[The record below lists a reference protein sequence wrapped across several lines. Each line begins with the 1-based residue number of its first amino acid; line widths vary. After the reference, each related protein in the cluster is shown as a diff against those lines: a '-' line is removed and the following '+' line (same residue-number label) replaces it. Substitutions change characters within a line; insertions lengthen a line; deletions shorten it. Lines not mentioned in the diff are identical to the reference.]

1 MRVLN
6 SILIFSLGVTVILI
20 FSLGLALVF
29 AQQEAAVS
37 EQDEKT
43 ANDQLYQKIKMVDY
57 MLHSPAMLQRMESS
71 DDKLA
76 KDLLA
81 RAAENFLNMD
91 EYFDRGQFLEAEAII
106 DYVLR
111 DLSAASQLLN
121 ISHQKRNKYQKS
133 LEQLD
138 SFVLPAWEDLSIV
151 ENEFL
156 QNTLQ
161 QISTYRDQAIRYSES
176 DALDQA
182 VELVDKAYQLK
193 ITLIEKL
200 KHESTVV
207 YDLKFDTVND
217 EYNYLNN
224 RTYHYLELVDL
235 ALAKKDID
243 LQTRNLV
250 DNYIQ
255 QSMVNLES
263 AENLESEGKYSDAI
277 AVLDKSIKQLT
288 SVLKLLGIKI

>member
-1 MRVLN
+1 MRALTF
-6 SILIFSLGVTVILI
+6 LLI
-20 FSLGLALVF
+20 FSLGLAVVF
-29 AQQEAAVS
+29 AQQEIAAS
-37 EQDEKT
+37 KQDEKT
-43 ANDQLYQKIKMVDY
+43 TNNQLNQKIKMVNY
-57 MLHSPAMLQRMESS
+57 MLHSPLLLQRMESS

-81 RAAENFLNMD
+81 RAAENFLNME

-138 SFVLPAWEDLSIV
+138 SFVLPAWKDLSIV

-156 QNTLQ
+156 QKTLQ
-161 QISTYRDQAIRYSES
+161 QISELRNQAIRDSQLES
-176 DALDQA
+176 LDQA
-182 VELVDKAYQLK
+182 VELVEKAYHLK
-193 ITLIEKL
+193 ITLIENL

-207 YDLKFDTVND
+207 YDLKFNTVHD
-217 EYNYLNN
+217 EYDYLNN

-250 DNYIQ
+250 DSYIH
-255 QSMVNLES
+255 QSMVNLEA
-263 AENLESEGKYSDAI
+263 AEKFESEGKVADGI
-277 AVLDKSIKQLT
+277 AVLDKSIKQLS
-288 SVLKLLGIKI
+288 SVLKILGLSFKTVTYE

>member
-1 MRVLN
+1 MRVLTFL
-6 SILIFSLGVTVILI
+6 LIFSV
-20 FSLGLALVF
+20 GLAVVF

-37 EQDEKT
+37 EQEEKS
-43 ANDQLYQKIKMVDY
+43 ANDQLNQKIKMVDY

-81 RAAENFLNMD
+81 RAAENFLNME

-111 DLSAASQLLN
+111 DLSAASQLLS

-138 SFVLPAWEDLSIV
+138 SFVFPAWKDLSIV

-156 QNTLQ
+156 QKTLQ
-161 QISTYRDQAIRYSES
+161 QIGEMRNQAINHSQSGE
-176 DALDQA
+176 LDQA
-182 VELVDKAYQLK
+182 VKLLEEAQHLK
-193 ITLIEKL
+193 VTLIAKL
-200 KHESTVV
+200 KHISTVV
-207 YDLKFDTVND
+207 YDLKFDSIND
-217 EYNYLNN
+217 EYSYLNN

-235 ALAKKDID
+235 ALAKEDID

-263 AENLESEGKYSDAI
+263 AETLESEGKISDAI

-288 SVLKLLGIKI
+288 SVLKLLGVKI

>member
-1 MRVLN
+1 MRVLTF
-6 SILIFSLGVTVILI
+6 LLI
-20 FSLGLALVF
+20 FSLGLAVVF
-29 AQQEAAVS
+29 AQQVTAAS
-37 EQDEKT
+37 KQNEKT
-43 ANDQLYQKIKMVDY
+43 ANNQLNQKIKMVNY
-57 MLHSPAMLQRMESS
+57 MLHSPVMLQRMESS

-121 ISHQKRNKYQKS
+121 ISHQKRNKYLKS

-138 SFVLPAWEDLSIV
+138 SFVLPAWKDLSIV

-156 QNTLQ
+156 QKTLQ
-161 QISTYRDQAIRYSES
+161 QISELRNQAIRESQSE
-176 DALDQA
+176 ALDQA
-182 VELVDKAYQLK
+182 VELVEKAYHLK

-200 KHESTVV
+200 KHESTIV
-207 YDLKFDTVND
+207 YDLKFNTVND
-217 EYNYLNN
+217 EYDYLHN

-243 LQTRNLV
+243 LQTQNLV
-250 DNYIQ
+250 DSYIR
-255 QSMVNLES
+255 QSMVNLEA
-263 AENLESEGKYSDAI
+263 AEKFESEGKVADGIS
-277 AVLDKSIKQLT
+277 VLDKSIKQLS
-288 SVLKLLGIKI
+288 SVLKILGIKI

>member
-1 MRVLN
+1 MRALTF
-6 SILIFSLGVTVILI
+6 LLI
-20 FSLGLALVF
+20 FSLGLAVVF
-29 AQQEAAVS
+29 AQQEIAAS
-37 EQDEKT
+37 KQDEKT
-43 ANDQLYQKIKMVDY
+43 TNNQLNQKIKMVNY
-57 MLHSPAMLQRMESS
+57 MLHSPLLLQRMESS

-81 RAAENFLNMD
+81 RAAENFLNME

-138 SFVLPAWEDLSIV
+138 SFVLPAWKDLSIV

-156 QNTLQ
+156 QKTLQ
-161 QISTYRDQAIRYSES
+161 QISELRNQAIRDSQSE
-176 DALDQA
+176 ALDQA
-182 VELVDKAYQLK
+182 VELVEKAYHLK
-193 ITLIEKL
+193 ITLIENL

-207 YDLKFDTVND
+207 YDLKFNTVHD
-217 EYNYLNN
+217 EYDYLNN

-250 DNYIQ
+250 DSYIH
-255 QSMVNLES
+255 QSMVNLEA
-263 AENLESEGKYSDAI
+263 AEKFESEGKVADGI
-277 AVLDKSIKQLT
+277 AVLDKSIKQLS
-288 SVLKLLGIKI
+288 SVLKILGLSFKTVTYE

>member
-1 MRVLN
+1 MRALTF
-6 SILIFSLGVTVILI
+6 LLI
-20 FSLGLALVF
+20 FSLGLAVVF
-29 AQQEAAVS
+29 AQQETAPS
-37 EQDEKT
+37 KQDEKT
-43 ANDQLYQKIKMVDY
+43 TNNQLNQKIKMVNY
-57 MLHSPAMLQRMESS
+57 MLHSPLLLQRMESS

-81 RAAENFLNMD
+81 RAVENFLNME

-138 SFVLPAWEDLSIV
+138 SFVLPAWKDLSIV

-156 QNTLQ
+156 QKTLQ
-161 QISTYRDQAIRYSES
+161 QISELRNQAIRDSQLES
-176 DALDQA
+176 LDQA
-182 VELVDKAYQLK
+182 VELVEKAYHLK
-193 ITLIEKL
+193 ITLIENL

-207 YDLKFDTVND
+207 YDLKFNTVHD
-217 EYNYLNN
+217 EYDYLNN

-235 ALAKKDID
+235 ALAKNNID

-250 DNYIQ
+250 DSYIH
-255 QSMVNLES
+255 QSMVNLEA
-263 AENLESEGKYSDAI
+263 AEKFESEGKVADGI
-277 AVLDKSIKQLT
+277 AVLDKSIEQLS
-288 SVLKLLGIKI
+288 SVLKILGIRF

>member
-1 MRVLN
+1 MRVL
-6 SILIFSLGVTVILI
+6 SFLLI
-20 FSLGLALVF
+20 FSLGLAVVF

-43 ANDQLYQKIKMVDY
+43 ANDQLNQKIKMVDY

-81 RAAENFLNMD
+81 RAAENFLNME

-121 ISHQKRNKYQKS
+121 ITHQKRNKYQKS

-138 SFVLPAWEDLSIV
+138 SFVFPAWKDLSIV
-151 ENEFL
+151 ESEFL
-156 QNTLQ
+156 QKTLQ
-161 QISTYRDQAIRYSES
+161 QISEMRNQAISHSQSGE
-176 DALDQA
+176 LDQA
-182 VELVDKAYQLK
+182 VKLLEEAQHLK
-193 ITLIEKL
+193 VTLIEKL
-200 KHESTVV
+200 KHISTVV
-207 YDLKFDTVND
+207 YDLKFDSIND
-217 EYNYLNN
+217 EYSYLNN

-235 ALAKKDID
+235 TLAKKDID

-263 AENLESEGKYSDAI
+263 AETLESEGKISDAI

-288 SVLKLLGIKI
+288 SVLKLLGVKI

>member
-1 MRVLN
+1 MRVL
-6 SILIFSLGVTVILI
+6 SFLLI
-20 FSLGLALVF
+20 FSLGLAVVF

-43 ANDQLYQKIKMVDY
+43 ANDQLNQKIKMVDY

-81 RAAENFLNMD
+81 RAAENFLNME

-121 ISHQKRNKYQKS
+121 ITHQKRNKYQKS

-138 SFVLPAWEDLSIV
+138 SFVFPAWKDLSIV
-151 ENEFL
+151 EDEFL
-156 QNTLQ
+156 QKTLQ
-161 QISTYRDQAIRYSES
+161 QISELRNQAISHSQSGE
-176 DALDQA
+176 LDQA
-182 VELVDKAYQLK
+182 VDLVEKAHNLK
-193 ITLIEKL
+193 VTLIEKL

-207 YDLKFDTVND
+207 YDLKFDSVND
-217 EYNYLNN
+217 EYKYLNT

-263 AENLESEGKYSDAI
+263 AENLESEGKFSDAN

-288 SVLKLLGIKI
+288 SVLKLLGVKI

>member
-1 MRVLN
+1 MRVLTFL
-6 SILIFSLGVTVILI
+6 LIFTM
-20 FSLGLALVF
+20 GLAVVF
-29 AQQEAAVS
+29 AQQETAAS
-37 EQDEKT
+37 RQDENK
-43 ANDQLYQKIKMVDY
+43 ANNQLNQKIKMVNY
-57 MLHSPAMLQRMESS
+57 MLHSPVMLQRLESS

-121 ISHQKRNKYQKS
+121 ISHQKRNKYLKS

-138 SFVLPAWEDLSIV
+138 SFVLPAWKDLSIV
-151 ENEFL
+151 ENEYL
-156 QNTLQ
+156 QKTLQ
-161 QISTYRDQAIRYSES
+161 QISELRNQAIRDSQSE
-176 DALDQA
+176 DLDQA
-182 VELVDKAYQLK
+182 VELVEKAYQLK

-207 YDLKFDTVND
+207 YDLKFNTIND
-217 EYNYLNN
+217 EYDYLNN
-224 RTYHYLELVDL
+224 RTYHYLELVEL

-243 LQTRNLV
+243 LQTQNLV
-250 DNYIQ
+250 DSYIH
-255 QSMVNLES
+255 QSMVNLEA
-263 AENLESEGKYSDAI
+263 AEKFESEGMVADGI
-277 AVLDKSIKQLT
+277 AVLDKSIKQLS
-288 SVLKLLGIKI
+288 SVLKILGIKI

>member
-1 MRVLN
+1 MRALTF
-6 SILIFSLGVTVILI
+6 LLI
-20 FSLGLALVF
+20 FSLGLAVVY
-29 AQQEAAVS
+29 AQQEIAAS
-37 EQDEKT
+37 KQDEKT
-43 ANDQLYQKIKMVDY
+43 TNNQLNQKIKMVNH
-57 MLHSPAMLQRMESS
+57 MLHSPLLLQRMESS

-81 RAAENFLNMD
+81 RAVENFLNME

-138 SFVLPAWEDLSIV
+138 SFVLPAWKDLSIV

-156 QNTLQ
+156 QKTLQ
-161 QISTYRDQAIRYSES
+161 QISELRNQAIRDSQLE
-176 DALDQA
+176 ALDQA
-182 VELVDKAYQLK
+182 VELVEKAYHLK

-207 YDLKFDTVND
+207 YDLEFNTVND
-217 EYNYLNN
+217 EYDYLNN

-250 DNYIQ
+250 DSYIH
-255 QSMVNLES
+255 QSMVNLEA
-263 AENLESEGKYSDAI
+263 AEKFESEGKVADGI
-277 AVLDKSIKQLT
+277 AVLDISIEQL
-288 SVLKLLGIKI
+288 SSALKILGIRF

>member
-1 MRVLN
+1 MRVL
-6 SILIFSLGVTVILI
+6 SFLLI
-20 FSLGLALVF
+20 FSLGLAVVF

-43 ANDQLYQKIKMVDY
+43 ANDQLNQKIKMVDY

-81 RAAENFLNMD
+81 RAAENFLNME

-111 DLSAASQLLN
+111 DLSAASQLLS

-138 SFVLPAWEDLSIV
+138 SFVFPAWKDLSIV
-151 ENEFL
+151 ENEYL
-156 QNTLQ
+156 QKTLQ
-161 QISTYRDQAIRYSES
+161 QISEMRNQAISHSQSGE
-176 DALDQA
+176 LDQA
-182 VELVDKAYQLK
+182 VKLLEEAQQLK
-193 ITLIEKL
+193 VTLIEKL
-200 KHESTVV
+200 KHISTVV
-207 YDLKFDTVND
+207 YDLKFDSIND
-217 EYNYLNN
+217 EYSYLNN
-224 RTYHYLELVDL
+224 RTYHYLELVDI

-263 AENLESEGKYSDAI
+263 AETLESEGKISDAI

>member
-1 MRVLN
+1 MRVLTFL
-6 SILIFSLGVTVILI
+6 LIFSLGSAV
-20 FSLGLALVF
+20 VF

-43 ANDQLYQKIKMVDY
+43 ANDQLNQKIKMVDY
-57 MLHSPAMLQRMESS
+57 MLHSPAMLQRMEAS

-81 RAAENFLNMD
+81 RAAENFLIMD
-91 EYFDRGQFLEAEAII
+91 EYFDRDEFLEAEAII

-138 SFVLPAWEDLSIV
+138 SFVLPAWKDLSIV
-151 ENEFL
+151 ENEYL
-156 QNTLQ
+156 QKTLP
-161 QISTYRDQAIRYSES
+161 QISELCNQANRHSQSEE
-176 DALDQA
+176 LDQA
-182 VELVDKAYQLK
+182 VELVEKAYQLK

-200 KHESTVV
+200 KHENTVV
-207 YDLKFDTVND
+207 YDLKFNTVKD
-217 EYNYLNN
+217 EYDYLNN
-224 RTYHYLELVDL
+224 RTYHYLELVEL
-235 ALAKKDID
+235 ALTKKDID

-250 DNYIQ
+250 DSYIN
-255 QSMVNLES
+255 QSMVNLEA
-263 AENLESEGKYSDAI
+263 AEKFESEGKVADGI
-277 AVLDKSIKQLT
+277 AVLDKSIKQLS
-288 SVLKLLGIKI
+288 SVLKILGIKI

>member
-1 MRVLN
+1 MRALTFLL
-6 SILIFSLGVTVILI
+6 ILSMSLAV
-20 FSLGLALVF
+20 VF
-29 AQQEAAVS
+29 AQQETAASKQV
-37 EQDEKT
+37 ENT
-43 ANDQLYQKIKMVDY
+43 TNNQLSQKIKMVNY
-57 MLHSPAMLQRMESS
+57 MLHSPLLLQRMESS

-81 RAAENFLNMD
+81 RAAENFLNMQ

-138 SFVLPAWEDLSIV
+138 SFVLPAWKDLSIV

-156 QNTLQ
+156 QKTLQ
-161 QISTYRDQAIRYSES
+161 QISVLRNQAIRDSQSES
-176 DALDQA
+176 LDQA
-182 VELVDKAYQLK
+182 VELVEKAYHLK
-193 ITLIEKL
+193 TTLIEKL

-207 YDLKFDTVND
+207 YDLKFNTLHD
-217 EYNYLNN
+217 EYDYLNN

-250 DNYIQ
+250 DSYIH
-255 QSMVNLES
+255 QSMVNLEA
-263 AENLESEGKYSDAI
+263 AEKFESEGKVADGI
-277 AVLDKSIKQLT
+277 AVLDKSIEQLS
-288 SVLKLLGIKI
+288 SVLKILGIRF

>member
-1 MRVLN
+1 
-6 SILIFSLGVTVILI
+6 
-20 FSLGLALVF
+20 
-29 AQQEAAVS
+29 
-37 EQDEKT
+37 
-43 ANDQLYQKIKMVDY
+43 
-57 MLHSPAMLQRMESS
+57 
-71 DDKLA
+71 
-76 KDLLA
+76 LA
-81 RAAENFLNMD
+81 RAAENFLNME

-111 DLSAASQLLN
+111 DLSAASRLLN
-121 ISHQKRNKYQKS
+121 ITHQKRNKYQKS

-138 SFVLPAWEDLSIV
+138 SFVFPAWKDLSIV
-151 ENEFL
+151 EDEFL
-156 QNTLQ
+156 QKTLQ
-161 QISTYRDQAIRYSES
+161 QISELRNQAISHSQSGE
-176 DALDQA
+176 LDQA
-182 VELVDKAYQLK
+182 VDLVEKAHNLK
-193 ITLIEKL
+193 VTLIEKL

-207 YDLKFDTVND
+207 YDLKFDSVND
-217 EYNYLNN
+217 EYKYLNT

-263 AENLESEGKYSDAI
+263 AENLESEGKFSDAN

-288 SVLKLLGIKI
+288 SVLKLLGVKI

>member
-1 MRVLN
+1 MRALTF
-6 SILIFSLGVTVILI
+6 LLI
-20 FSLGLALVF
+20 FSLGLAVVF
-29 AQQEAAVS
+29 AQQEIAAS
-37 EQDEKT
+37 KQDEKT
-43 ANDQLYQKIKMVDY
+43 TNNQLNQKIKMVNH
-57 MLHSPAMLQRMESS
+57 MLHSRLMLQRMESS

-81 RAAENFLNMD
+81 RAAENFLNMQ

-138 SFVLPAWEDLSIV
+138 SFVLPAWKDLSIV

-156 QNTLQ
+156 QKTLQ
-161 QISTYRDQAIRYSES
+161 QISELRNQAIRDSQSES
-176 DALDQA
+176 LDQA
-182 VELVDKAYQLK
+182 FVLVGKAYHLK

-207 YDLKFDTVND
+207 YDLKFNTVND
-217 EYNYLNN
+217 EYAYLNN

-243 LQTRNLV
+243 LQTQNLV
-250 DNYIQ
+250 DSYIY
-255 QSMVNLES
+255 QSMVNLEA
-263 AENLESEGKYSDAI
+263 AEKFESEGKVADGI
-277 AVLDKSIKQLT
+277 ALLDKSIKQLS
-288 SVLKLLGIKI
+288 SVLKILGIKF